1 MTLDE
6 LAKYNREVLL
16 PAMSGVFLTKKDAL
30 EIFVTKKDFE
40 TFKKNA
46 CEIFASKQDL
56 VDFEERLEERLDK
69 KFDKINTVL
78 DKILYKVDRIDTEL
92 TVLSE
97 RESRIVRVLE
107 IFFAILQRN
116 GLMVPDDIQKL
127 TKQDILTVVN
137 AK

>member
-1 MTLDE
+1 MKNQNLKSKKSEAPLTLDE

-16 PAMSGVFLTKKDAL
+16 PAMSGVFLTKKDAF
-30 EIFVTKKDFE
+30 EFFATKQYLDDFG
-40 TFKKNA
+40 
-46 CEIFASKQDL
+46 
-56 VDFEERLEERLDK
+56 ERLEARLDK

-97 RESRIVRVLE
+97 RESRIVKVLE

-127 TKQDILTVVN
+127 TKQDILVVVN